1 MVSIRPIRA
10 PEFKMQVLNREKL
23 DQMHEATMH
32 VLEEVGIRFPSQKA
46 LKIFAEAGAQ
56 VDFDESIVK
65 LSPDLVMN
73 ALSKTPRSYTLASR
87 GDPQLDMI
95 LDGRNIYIGGEG
107 TGHTMI
113 DLHTGERRPSKKGD
127 VELMALLTDYLSNPC
142 FYWPVVSASDTPKE
156 TASLHEL
163 EASLNFTQKHVQV
176 ITCVEE
182 EVSKYAVEMALVVSG
197 DREVMRERPP
207 VSLFLCSVAPLAQDR
222 GAIEAA
228 LVFAEAGLPV
238 GFMAMPSLCS
248 TSPPSIASNLVIGNA
263 EVLSAIVLTQLAYP
277 GTPVYYSICPELM
290 NPVTG
295 GVYVAALQK
304 PLLYGGGVD
313 LGHFYNI
320 PVMTYYGGTDS
331 KEVDTWI
338 TGKDKAIDA
347 IFVAMTAPELIIA
360 MGGLLEEY
368 TVCHPEMIILDNDI
382 VNSIRETLEG
392 ITVNQDTLMLDEI
405 RSVGPG
411 GHFLDRDLTVSNLR
425 KLWNR
430 GVLSRWSAQKN
441 DFINAHDAALE
452 EVKRIAQ
459 SHKPKPLVPEVKNEL
474 KNIIKNAEKK
484 LCS

>member
-1 MVSIRPIRA
+1 MVMS
-10 PEFKMQVLNREKL
+10 
-23 DQMHEATMH
+23 
-32 VLEEVGIRFPSQKA
+32 
-46 LKIFAEAGAQ
+46 
-56 VDFDESIVK
+56 
-65 LSPDLVMN
+65 
-73 ALSKTPRSYTLASR
+73 ALSKAPRSYTMASR

-95 LDGRNIYIGGEG
+95 LDGTKVHIGGEG

-113 DLHTGERRPSKKGD
+113 DLDSRERRPSKKSD
-127 VELMALLTDYLSNPC
+127 VELTALIADSMTNLC
-142 FYWPVVSASDTPKE
+142 FYWPVVAASDMAKE

-163 EASLNFTQKHVQV
+163 EASLNFTEKHVQV

-182 EVSKYAVEMALVVSG
+182 EVAKYAVEMAEVVSG
-197 DREVMRERPP
+197 GGEAMRKRPP
-207 VSLFLCSVAPLAQDR
+207 ISLFLCTVAPLAQDR

-263 EVLSAIVLTQLAYP
+263 EVLSAVVLMELACP

-331 KEVDTWI
+331 KSVDAWI

-347 IFVAMTAPELIIA
+347 IFVAMTAPEMIIA

-368 TVCHPEMIILDNDI
+368 TVCHPELIILDNDI
-382 VNSIRETLEG
+382 VNSVRETLEG
-392 ITVNQDTLMLDEI
+392 ITVNQETLMLDEI

-411 GHFLDRDLTVSNLR
+411 GHYLDRDLTVSNVR

-430 GVLSRWSAQKN
+430 GVLTTWSAEQG
-441 DFINAHDAALE
+441 DFMNSHDAALE
-452 EVKRIAQ
+452 EVKRIVQ
-459 SHKPKPLVPEVKNEL
+459 THKPNPLEPAVKSEL
-474 KNIIKNAEKK
+474 KNIIKKAEKN
-484 LCS
+484 LCI